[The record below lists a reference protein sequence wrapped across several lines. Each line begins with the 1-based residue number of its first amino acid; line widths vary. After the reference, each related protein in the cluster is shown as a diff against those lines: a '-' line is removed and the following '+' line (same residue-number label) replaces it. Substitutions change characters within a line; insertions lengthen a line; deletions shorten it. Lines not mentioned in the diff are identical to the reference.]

1 MEERHDLLHG
11 AGSINTLGASTSH
24 TTPAAVDMEEE
35 EEEAVKK
42 EEERWVGSGEWRD
55 AFKCDGGS
63 SSRSLE
69 RGGLDWTRDRATI
82 AGWLYI
88 CVCIIMYISVYLT
101 YIYMLL
107 LHHISKKP
115 FCKHR
120 DTAAVLYTIFIS
132 VLVPEN
138 YECY

>member
-69 RGGLDWTRDRATI
+69 RGGLDWTRDRATV

-101 YIYMLL
+101 YTCCFFITFQ
-107 LHHISKKP
+107 KKLSASIGIQLQCCTQYS
-115 FCKHR
+115 FQC
-120 DTAAVLYTIFIS
+120 
-132 VLVPEN
+132 
-138 YECY
+138 